1 MYAISWID
9 VRDRAAVEASV
20 QTFDM
25 LWAVGCFGGA
35 ADELARS
42 LHDADTFIVGAQRIR
57 SMILW
62 PPGACGGYAEVADA
76 LVGGQPLGMRLE
88 AVEGDGPAGGAGQ
101 GEGEVEVE
109 VEVERARVRGK
120 HAVDAGR
127 AAAVYDVVYY
137 TNYWDLKWLT
147 SPVD

>member
-1 MYAISWID
+1 MIDRLIDRLIAIPSLLYLKDAIEGVADMYAISWID

-76 LVGGQPLGMRLE
+76 LVGGQPL
-88 AVEGDGPAGGAGQ
+88 VGADEV
-101 GEGEVEVE
+101 GE
-109 VEVERARVRGK
+109 
-120 HAVDAGR
+120 DA
-127 AAAVYDVVYY
+127 
-137 TNYWDLKWLT
+137 
-147 SPVD
+147 